1 MSTVPITEPKKG
13 VVNTL
18 VLDAGPLITQ
28 SASSLQ
34 QYASIFYTT
43 PGVYNELKDEHSRNQ
58 LLLWSNDLKI
68 KQPNSKSI
76 KIISDFAK
84 LTGDYSVLSM
94 NDIHII
100 ALAYELECELN
111 NGDWRLRK
119 FPGSKRNYVLDK
131 EILEKTL
138 QKDKEGD
145 DNDSKSGNEDEN
157 NDVNSQEENPEL
169 EDEWTVIPNK
179 KNGNNA
185 VQVTKKGKKI
195 VESVQEP
202 MVDDIKE
209 ETSNENEIA
218 TEDQS
223 ESVEKSRR
231 PRRRGGRRH
240 RKKPQQE
247 QETEEQPEQEINE
260 IAEQLEVGEITEDQI
275 QTQEQSEEIP
285 ASETAND
292 GNEEG
297 EEEDEDEDEEDDGEW
312 ITPENLYEEMMK
324 DENEKVQTNN
334 KNGQNKE
341 EKINLKVALATGD
354 FACQNVT
361 LQIGLNL
368 MNAVNGLQIKR
379 VRNYMYRCHA
389 CFRLTPIPKDGTPKH
404 FCPSCGGATLLRC
417 AVSISA
423 QTGEIIPHLKK
434 NFEWH
439 TKGDVYSISSPLSK
453 NSQKRFG
460 NKGFVHNKVNQKFD
474 MSTILRED
482 QKEYQKVIKQEKWQR
497 RQNEKMMQDW
507 VGTGDADNYISPFFT
522 GADHVKPT
530 SVKIGKGKFANASQ
544 KKK

>member
-1 MSTVPITEPKKG
+1 MSTLPITEPKRG

-34 QYASIFYTT
+34 QYASVFYTT

-58 LLLWSNDLKI
+58 LLLWSSDLKI

-131 EILEKTL
+131 EISEK
-138 QKDKEGD
+138 KAIDDREGD
-145 DNDSKSGNEDEN
+145 DDSDLVNEDDEEEAN
-157 NDVNSQEENPEL
+157 QEGV
-169 EDEWTVIPNK
+169 DEWTVIPSK
-179 KNGNNA
+179 KSGNG
-185 VQVTKKGKKI
+185 VQVTKKDNKI

-202 MVDDIKE
+202 MAEGIKE
-209 ETSNENEIA
+209 ETVSEKEI
-218 TEDQS
+218 TEEQK
-223 ESVEKSRR
+223 ESVEKSKR
-231 PRRRGGRRH
+231 PRRRGGKRH

-247 QETEEQPEQEINE
+247 TEANPEQETRE
-260 IAEQLEVGEITEDQI
+260 IAEQEVNEITEDQTQI
-275 QTQEQSEEIP
+275 QEQSEEIP
-285 ASETAND
+285 
-292 GNEEG
+292 GNETTNEEQFAEEDQDQG
-297 EEEDEDEDEEDDGEW
+297 EDEEEDEDDGEW

-324 DENEKVQTNN
+324 DENEKVQTG
-334 KNGQNKE
+334 KNGRNEE

-439 TKGDVYSISSPLSK
+439 TKGDVYSLSSPLSK

-460 NKGFVHNKVNQKFD
+460 HKGFVHNKANQKFD
-474 MSTILRED
+474 MTTILRED